1 MRPRLLAALLL
12 ALVLVA
18 PAGSNLAA
26 GANGVVTDANEA
38 VTNSDAAVTDTDA
51 AVTDTDAAVTDTDA
65 ADPRPQV
72 GGLAL
77 VQGQP
82 DPDNTITRIDLAA
95 DGAATW
101 ELTLRTRLET
111 DADLEEYER
120 FQASF
125 RSNTSRYLDP
135 FAERMSGVV
144 ARANESY
151 DREMRAGDFTATT
164 TIQEVPRRWGV
175 VTFRF
180 SWTGFAAVDG
190 ETVVVGDVFDGGF
203 YIGEDDVLEIAAPDG
218 FVLSETDPA
227 PDGTAEG
234 VAEWRGREDFDDGR
248 PRVVAT
254 PASDGAA
261 SPAGDG
267 TLGGGGTLAALA
279 GVLVIVA
286 LVAAYAVRTGRI
298 AAFGSG
304 DDLAVSAVDRGS
316 APPDEASADVGSSA
330 DGGAATDAAAGSAGT
345 APPILTDEDR
355 VRRALRERGGR
366 MKQSVVAE
374 ELGWSKSK
382 TSRVLSGMADE
393 GTVEKLR
400 IGRENVI
407 DLIEDDD

>member
-1 MRPRLLAALLL
+1 MRPRLAAALLL

-18 PAGSNLAA
+18 PAGASLAA
-26 GANGVVTDANEA
+26 GANGAVADANA
-38 VTNSDAAVTDTDA
+38 PAIGSDAAVTDSDA
-51 AVTDTDAAVTDTDA
+51 VVTDIDA
-65 ADPRPQV
+65 ADSRPQV

-77 VQGQP
+77 VQDQP

-120 FQASF
+120 FQESF
-125 RSNTSRYLDP
+125 RSNTSRYLGP

-144 ARANESY
+144 DRANESY
-151 DREMRAGDFTATT
+151 DRGMRAGDFTATT

-180 SWTGFAAVDG
+180 TWTGFAAVDG
-190 ETVVVGDVFDGGF
+190 ESVVVGDVFDGGF

-218 FVLSETDPA
+218 FVFSETDPT

-234 VAEWRGREDFDDGR
+234 VVEWRGREDFDDGR

-254 PASDGAA
+254 PAGDGAT
-261 SPAGDG
+261 SSGGDG
-267 TLGGGGTLAALA
+267 ILEDDGTFAVLA
-279 GVLVIVA
+279 GVLVIAA
-286 LVAAYAVRTGRI
+286 LAVAYAIGTGRSPLSRSDDEL
-298 AAFGSG
+298 AASASG
-304 DDLAVSAVDRGS
+304 GPTHPDESAADDGS
-316 APPDEASADVGSSA
+316 AGVE
-330 DGGAATDAAAGSAGT
+330 GAATDAAAGSTGT
-345 APPILTDEDR
+345 EPPLLTDEDR

-366 MKQSVVAE
+366 MKQSAIVE

-407 DLIEDDD
+407 DLVEDDD